1 VGKTTVAGDQ
11 KQTIRDK
18 SENRETIAAIGASR
32 HVFNC
37 EYPPM
42 SEVKRNLITMKAAL
56 EKGGFKR
63 TKAYKLIND
72 GKIIAYK
79 MGHQT
84 MVDADSIDAYH
95 ASLPRIEPGS
105 VTR

>member
-1 VGKTTVAGDQ
+1 
-11 KQTIRDK
+11 
-18 SENRETIAAIGASR
+18 
-32 HVFNC
+32 
-37 EYPPM
+37 M
-42 SEVKRNLITMKAAL
+42 SDVVKRNLIPLKAAL

-63 TKAYKLIND
+63 TKAYELINE

-84 MVDADSIDAYH
+84 MVDADSIDDYH
-95 ASLPRIEPGS
+95 SSLPRIEPGS

>member
-1 VGKTTVAGDQ
+1 MQIPESPSPLFKLVRVTECPVSD
-11 KQTIRDK
+11 
-18 SENRETIAAIGASR
+18 
-32 HVFNC
+32 
-37 EYPPM
+37 
-42 SEVKRNLITMKAAL
+42 VKRNLITMKAAL

-63 TKAYKLIND
+63 TKAYKLIKD
-72 GKIIAYK
+72 GKIAAYK

-84 MVDADSIDAYH
+84 MVDADSIVAYH

>member
-1 VGKTTVAGDQ
+1 MTEA
-11 KQTIRDK
+11 
-18 SENRETIAAIGASR
+18 
-32 HVFNC
+32 
-37 EYPPM
+37 
-42 SEVKRNLITMKAAL
+42 VKRNLITMKAAL

-63 TKAYKLIND
+63 TKAYELID
-72 GKIIAYK
+72 AGKIIAYK

-105 VTR
+105 VTPDDDDD